1 MRETYGKET
10 DVGRN
15 SLRFKLIVVLLIATI
30 APIVTSMIVTN
41 AYTKQSVKEKAIQE
55 NTNLL
60 GQSRINIVNYMN
72 QLIDLSFSVYK
83 NPSFIRLM
91 DLGFRGYQ
99 SEAEIKNLIRTI
111 AVNRE
116 VFQVYMNIL
125 ERNPGEDRSFLL
137 TNNTVI
143 RPSPEVT
150 MPLNPLIKPG
160 SYEAVV
166 ETTHTSHDYGLSLLA
181 YFTPR
186 EVLTIHRAIYRV
198 PSMEHIGSLS
208 VDFSLDT
215 LSGLLHQLLN
225 DQEEAYL
232 LDSEGRLIYS
242 SVPGVK
248 FGWKLQ
254 DPWVEQML
262 QASDTH
268 GTMEDKSSIHL
279 YEKIETPYM
288 NWYLVKKVPYEQL
301 YRGARELTQIQF
313 LILGIL
319 LFVVAGLTLW
329 ISVRFTRPIK
339 ELIGYI
345 NIIQTGQLDVDIQVR
360 TKDEIGI
367 LARRF
372 RLMMDT
378 INDLITRE
386 YKLGLANKT
395 NQLKALQ
402 AQINPHFLYNS
413 LQSIGTLA
421 LQHQAPKVYHLI
433 STLAKMMRYS
443 MNTSESLVPLRKEVE
458 HAKAYLELQQQRF
471 ENELTVGY
479 HIDEAT
485 VDCVLPKMTLQP
497 LIENYFMHGF
507 DPRENPGELIISSR
521 LLADGSVELTVEDN
535 GRGMSDEALQELSL
549 RLAQSDPAADAAD
562 PGHLG
567 ESIGLKNVKNRLEL
581 HFNHTAVLFLEHRE
595 PTGLRI
601 TLRFPSTP
609 LGGSTL

>member
-1 MRETYGKET
+1 
-10 DVGRN
+10 
-15 SLRFKLIVVLLIATI
+15 
-30 APIVTSMIVTN
+30 MIVTN

-60 GQSRINIVNYMN
+60 VQSRINLVNHMN
-72 QLIDLSFSVYK
+72 QLVDLSFSVYK

-116 VFQVYMNIL
+116 VFQVYMNL
-125 ERNPGEDRSFLL
+125 LDRNPGEDRSFLL

-143 RPSPEVT
+143 RPSPEVS
-150 MPLNPLIKPG
+150 MPLNPRIRPG

-166 ETTHTSHDYGLSLLA
+166 EPTHTSHDYGLALLP

-186 EVLTIHRAIYRV
+186 EVLSIHRAIYRV
-198 PSMEHIGSLS
+198 PSMELIGSLS

-215 LSGLLHQLLN
+215 LSGLISQLLN
-225 DQEEAYL
+225 EQEEAYL
-232 LDSEGRLIYS
+232 LDNEGTLIYS
-242 SVPGVK
+242 SIPGMK
-248 FGWKLQ
+248 HGHKLNE
-254 DPWVEQML
+254 PWVEPML
-262 QASDTH
+262 LSSAAH
-268 GTMEDKSSIHL
+268 GTMEDPTSIHL
-279 YEKIETPYM
+279 YEKIETSYM

-313 LILGIL
+313 VILGVL
-319 LFVVAGLTLW
+319 LLVVAGLTLW
-329 ISVRFTRPIK
+329 VSVRFTRPIK

-443 MNTSESLVPLRKEVE
+443 MNTSESLVSLRKEVE
-458 HAKAYLELQQQRF
+458 HVKAYLELQQQRF

-479 HIDEAT
+479 HIEEGT
-485 VDCVLPKMTLQP
+485 YDCILPKMTLQP
-497 LIENYFMHGF
+497 LVENYFKHGF
-507 DPRENPGELIISSR
+507 DPRENPGELLLTSR
-521 LLADGSVELTVEDN
+521 LLEDGRIEVTVEDN
-535 GRGMSDEALQELSL
+535 GRGMSEEALKELLL
-549 RLAQSDPAADAAD
+549 RLSQDDPVSDPAEE
-562 PGHLG
+562 GSVG
-567 ESIGLKNVKNRLEL
+567 ESIGLKNVKNRLAL
-581 HFNHTAVLFLEHRE
+581 HFNLDAELLPEHRQ

-601 TLRFPSTP
+601 TLRFPSIP
-609 LGGSTL
+609 LGGKTP